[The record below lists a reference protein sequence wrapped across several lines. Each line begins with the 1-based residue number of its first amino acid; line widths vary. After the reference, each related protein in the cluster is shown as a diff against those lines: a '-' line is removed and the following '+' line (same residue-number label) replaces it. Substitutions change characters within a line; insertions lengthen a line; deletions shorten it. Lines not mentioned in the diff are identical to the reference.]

1 MECNIS
7 KSTEAELTLCTVK
20 ILPHTRDRFLASVAH
35 DQHYGTIYKPLKFL
49 VFNYDRTPTHF
60 LHTLLSGS

>member
-1 MECNIS
+1 MECNIF
-7 KSTEAELTLCTVK
+7 KSTEAELILCTVK
-20 ILPHTRDRFLASVAH
+20 ILSHTRGRFLATFAY
-35 DQHYGTIYKPLKFL
+35 DQHGAIYKPLKFL